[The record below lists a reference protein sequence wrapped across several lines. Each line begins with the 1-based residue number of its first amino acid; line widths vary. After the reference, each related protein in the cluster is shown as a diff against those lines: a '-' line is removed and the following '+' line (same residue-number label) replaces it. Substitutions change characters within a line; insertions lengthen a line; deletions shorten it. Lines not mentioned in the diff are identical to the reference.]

1 MSDTDHDTRTP
12 RDVVAQTGLGEAS
25 MRRYFL
31 AAGLAMPGLDE
42 PSLGDDD
49 VAAFGQIKAL
59 LDAGLSEDA
68 VLEMV
73 RAGGRGAAQVAAI
86 AVREGDIRPALGA
99 LTEAPLRWHLREHAR
114 RAAVA
119 ENERG
124 GSLDGA
130 RDVAVAF
137 VDLAAA
143 ASPSV
148 TRRWEAVASELATP
162 PVTLVKL
169 VGDAAMLVSADA
181 EALVEALWA
190 LVVAAAADP
199 ALPAARAGAAAGAAL
214 PLGGDWYGGPV
225 DLALCITAVAE
236 PETVVADPLLARRT
250 ADAAA
255 WIPAGVKR
263 LEGVARPVALHRL
276 RAEHVGAGG

>member
-1 MSDTDHDTRTP
+1 MTAADHDTRTL
-12 RDVVAQTGLGEAS
+12 RDVAAETGLGEAS
-25 MRRYFL
+25 MRRYLL
-31 AAGLAMPGLDE
+31 AAGLPMPDRDE
-42 PSLGDDD
+42 PALGDDD
-49 VAAFGQIKAL
+49 VEAFRQIKAL
-59 LDAGLSEDA
+59 FDAGLSEDA

-73 RAGGRGAAQVAAI
+73 RAGARGAAQVAAI

-99 LTEAPLRWHLREHAR
+99 LTQAPLRWHLRDHAR

-119 ENERG
+119 EAERR

-143 ASPSV
+143 SSPSV
-148 TRRWEAVASELATP
+148 TGRWETVASELATP

-169 VGDAAMLVSADA
+169 IADAAMLVSADA
-181 EALVEALWA
+181 EALVAALWA
-190 LVVAAAADP
+190 LVGAAAADP
-199 ALPAARAGAAAGAAL
+199 ALPAARAGAAAGVAV
-214 PLGGDWYGGPV
+214 PLGGDWYGRPV

-236 PETVVADPLLARRT
+236 PGTVVADPLLARRT

-255 WIPAGVKR
+255 WVPAGVKR
-263 LEGVARPVALHRL
+263 LAGIAQPVALHRL
-276 RAEHVGAGG
+276 RAERVGAGG

>member
-1 MSDTDHDTRTP
+1 MSDADHDTRTLH
-12 RDVVAQTGLGEAS
+12 DVAAATGLGEAYL
-25 MRRYFL
+25 RRHFL
-31 AAGLAMPGLDE
+31 AAGLPMPERDE
-42 PSLGDDD
+42 PALGDDD
-49 VAAFGQIKAL
+49 LEAFRQIKAL
-59 LDAGLSEDA
+59 LDTGLSEDA

-99 LTEAPLRWHLREHAR
+99 LTEAPLRWHLREQAR

-119 ENERG
+119 EAERG

-143 ASPSV
+143 SSPSV
-148 TRRWEAVASELATP
+148 TRRWEALASELVTP

-169 VGDAAMLVSADA
+169 IGNAAMLVSADA

-190 LVVAAAADP
+190 LVGAAAADP

-214 PLGGDWYGGPV
+214 PQGGDWYGGPV
-225 DLALCITAVAE
+225 DLALRITTIAE
-236 PETVVADPLLARRT
+236 PDTVVAEPLLARRT

-255 WIPAGVKR
+255 WVPAGVKR
-263 LEGVARPVALHRL
+263 LEGVAQPIALHRL
-276 RAEHVGAGG
+276 RAERVGAGG